1 MLAILVYMR
10 QTPVVVAIGLL
21 ILAIGSFAVVY
32 DDLFVGPQD
41 TVAVREIAQGSRAT
55 QTERKNYL
63 ITSAADYALLW
74 RILEA
79 PGDAPQIDFEKE
91 SVIAV
96 FAGRQSTAGHDIR
109 VERIEDGVVRK
120 VYLTLTKPNENC
132 LTAQMLTEPY
142 QVVVVPK
149 TILTYAHEDRVV
161 TQSCL

>member
-1 MLAILVYMR
+1 MR
-10 QTPVVVAIGLL
+10 QTPVVVALGLL
-21 ILAIGSFAVVY
+21 AIAVGSFAIVY
-32 DDLFVGPQD
+32 DDLFAPPQD
-41 TVAVREIAQGSRAT
+41 SVVFREIAQGARAA

-63 ITSAADYALLW
+63 ITSATDYALLW
-74 RILEA
+74 RILDTSSE
-79 PGDAPQIDFEKE
+79 PPEIDFEKE

-120 VYLTLTKPNENC
+120 VYLTLTRPNENC

-149 TILTYAHEDRVV
+149 TMLTYAHEDRVV